1 MSFSRSPF
9 LKAMWHSLSVVCG
22 ALFWLISIGFF
33 AGGLTLW
40 GDRPV
45 VGQVS
50 VGFVVLMLAARFLTV
65 PKYLKPAV
73 FSVMGVIAYALLV
86 IVLEANGQN
95 LTI

>member
-1 MSFSRSPF
+1 MSFSRSPL
-9 LKAMWHSLSVVCG
+9 LKALWHSLSVVCA
-22 ALFWLISIGFF
+22 ALFWLMSIAFF

-40 GDRPV
+40 GMRPV

-50 VGFVVLMLAARFLTV
+50 VGFVVLLLAARILTV
-65 PKYLKPAV
+65 PKYVKPQV
-73 FSVMGVIAYALLV
+73 FSVMGVIAYVIMV

>member
-1 MSFSRSPF
+1 MTFAHSAF
-9 LKAMWHSLSVVCG
+9 LKAMWHSLTVVCG
-22 ALFWLISIGFF
+22 ALFWLMSLAFF

-45 VGQVS
+45 VGQIS
-50 VGFVVLMLAARFLTV
+50 VGFVVLILAARFLSV
-65 PKYLKPAV
+65 PKYIKPQV
-73 FSVMGVIAYALLV
+73 YSIIGVIAYALMV